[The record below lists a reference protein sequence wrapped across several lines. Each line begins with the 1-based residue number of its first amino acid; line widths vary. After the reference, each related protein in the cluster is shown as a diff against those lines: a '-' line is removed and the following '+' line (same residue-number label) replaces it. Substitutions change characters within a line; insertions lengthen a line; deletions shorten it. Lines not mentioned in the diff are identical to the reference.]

1 MPELGEVA
9 HAASVFAKFAAGKK
23 VAEAEIQPDKIV
35 FGSETGHE
43 ALQKA
48 LENRVITG
56 VTRHGKYWWLS
67 LEGDSDNAVLMHF
80 GMTGYISVK
89 GHKTHYI
96 MMENGGDKKARDR
109 LDRIRG
115 DGGVVEE
122 KAANGQSILAA
133 NGGEIPTD
141 VSMLEELEEEDRGKQ
156 TWPPRFVKM
165 ELTLEDG
172 TKLAFYDA
180 RRLARVKLF
189 TIATPLDIYKVEP
202 MKKLGPDYSKS
213 ADDADTPA
221 ELKPLDLEAFKAKI
235 QAKKAP
241 IKSVL
246 LDQSLFSGVGNW
258 VADEILYHSR
268 VHPARLCNLLLES
281 QIDELYKQLVLI
293 CQFVVKVEG
302 NTLLFP
308 LNWLML
314 NRWGKRNK
322 NKKSYTLEGYE
333 VDHVTVGG
341 RTSSFCPELQH
352 NGPPKEKTATK
363 RVKFDGIKTDDE
375 EEPPKELTRTVK
387 EEGENG
393 TEETEEDTQPKPK
406 KRRKKVKV
414 EEDLL
419 PLVDAVEAKDKS
431 ILDAQAN
438 SRAERAKRR
447 RS

>member
-9 HAASVFAKFAAGKK
+9 HAASVFAKFATGKK
-23 VAEAEIQPDKIV
+23 VAEADVQPDKIV

-48 LENRVITG
+48 LQGRVITN
-56 VTRHGKYWWLS
+56 VSRHGKYWWLT
-67 LEGDSDNAVLMHF
+67 LDGDADNAVLLHF

-89 GHKTHYI
+89 GHRTHYI

-122 KAANGQSILAA
+122 KAANGQSIIAA
-133 NGGEIPTD
+133 NGGDIPED
-141 VSMLEELEEEDRGKQ
+141 VSMLEELAEEELEQQ

-165 ELTLEDG
+165 DLTLEDG

-189 TIATPLDIYKVEP
+189 TIAEPLDIYKVDP

-213 ADDADTPA
+213 PDDEHTPA
-221 ELKPLDLEAFKAKI
+221 ALKPLDLDAFKAKI

-268 VHPARLCNLLLES
+268 VHPARMCNLLLES
-281 QIDELYKQLVLI
+281 QIDELYTQLVHI

-352 NGPPKEKTATK
+352 NGPPKEKTTTK

-375 EEPPKELTRTVK
+375 EEQPKELTRTVK
-387 EEGENG
+387 EEGEEAEA
-393 TEETEEDTQPKPK
+393 EETTQTKPK

>member
-9 HAASVFAKFAAGKK
+9 HAASVFARLATGKK
-23 VAEAEIQPDKIV
+23 VAEAAVQPDKIV
-35 FGSETGHE
+35 FGSDTGHE
-43 ALQKA
+43 TLQQA
-48 LENRVITG
+48 LEGRV
-56 VTRHGKYWWLS
+56 VTAVSRHGKYWWLS
-67 LEGDSDNAVLMHF
+67 LDGDTDNAVLLHF
-80 GMTGYISVK
+80 GMTGYIAVK
-89 GHKTHYI
+89 GHRTHYI

-115 DGGVVEE
+115 EGGVVEE
-122 KAANGQSILAA
+122 KAANGQSIIAA
-133 NGGEIPTD
+133 NGGDVPED
-141 VSMLEELEEEDRGKQ
+141 VSMLEELDEEALEAQ

-172 TKLAFYDA
+172 TQLAFYDA

-189 TIATPLDIYKVEP
+189 TVAEPLDIYKTEP
-202 MKKLGPDYSKS
+202 MKKLGPDYSKQ
-213 ADDADTPA
+213 ADDANTPA
-221 ELKPLDLEAFKAKI
+221 SLNPLDLEAFRARI

-246 LDQSLFSGVGNW
+246 LDQALFSGVGNW
-258 VADEILYHSR
+258 VADEILYHAR
-268 VHPARLCNLLLES
+268 VHPARLCNLLQDA
-281 QIDELYKQLVLI
+281 QIDELYAQLVHI
-293 CQFVVKVEG
+293 CQFVVRVEG

-352 NGPPKEKTATK
+352 NGPPKEKTTTK

-387 EEGENG
+387 DEDEEDE
-393 TEETEEDTQPKPK
+393 EETQTKPK
-406 KRRKKVKV
+406 KRRRKAKV
-414 EEDLL
+414 EDDLL
-419 PLVDAVEAKDKS
+419 PLVDAVEEKDKS
-431 ILDAQAN
+431 IVDAQAN
-438 SRAERAKRR
+438 SRAERARRR